1 MVGEILPAMTNTPVT
16 TELGTAAPGTSESAA
31 VTPVA
36 PLRSGI
42 VISSASPREFSE
54 LAVAAEEA
62 GWDAI
67 FTWEAVW
74 GQDAWVTLTAA
85 AMVTSRIRLG
95 TMLTPLPRIRPWD
108 LAGRAATLD
117 SLSGG
122 RVQLAVGL
130 GALHDGWL
138 AFEADEGRKV
148 RAEKLDEGL
157 AVYDGLMHGQP
168 FSFSGKHYQVR
179 PTDFPPPP
187 AAVQQPRVPV
197 WVIGAYPSKT
207 SLGRAAMWDGLM
219 STKVGYGVETPFT
232 PADLADVEAA
242 VRSLREAVGLSWEG
256 YDVVAEGVSEPGS
269 SGDGRVRE
277 WVDAGANWW
286 VESDWS
292 MEGDPV
298 ARHRTRI
305 EAGPPRP

>member
-1 MVGEILPAMTNTPVT
+1 MSVPGEILPAMTNASATP
-16 TELGTAAPGTSESAA
+16 ES
-31 VTPVA
+31 VA
-36 PLRSGI
+36 LRSGI

-54 LAVAAEEA
+54 LAVAAEES

-85 AMVTSRIRLG
+85 AMVTSRIRVG

-117 SLSGG
+117 NLSGG

-168 FSFSGKHYQVR
+168 FSFSGKH
-179 PTDFPPPP
+179 
-187 AAVQQPRVPV
+187 
-197 WVIGAYPSKT
+197 
-207 SLGRAAMWDGLM
+207 
-219 STKVGYGVETPFT
+219 
-232 PADLADVEAA
+232 
-242 VRSLREAVGLSWEG
+242 
-256 YDVVAEGVSEPGS
+256 
-269 SGDGRVRE
+269 
-277 WVDAGANWW
+277 
-286 VESDWS
+286 
-292 MEGDPV
+292 
-298 ARHRTRI
+298 
-305 EAGPPRP
+305 